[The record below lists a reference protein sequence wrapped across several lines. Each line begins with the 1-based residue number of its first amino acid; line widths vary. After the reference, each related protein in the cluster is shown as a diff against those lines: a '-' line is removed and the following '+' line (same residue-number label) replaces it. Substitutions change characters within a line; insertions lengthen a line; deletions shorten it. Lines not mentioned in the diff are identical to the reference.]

1 MTNLLTALR
10 RNDISSIQENLGRVS
25 VLSHED
31 LCFAACHASPEA
43 LELCLPFTN
52 PRANQSEAIVWGL
65 KNTANPTRA
74 YDIFCL
80 LRNHCDVQ
88 ESIGML
94 EEEWS
99 DELYEL
105 FDENQEQMETAK
117 KTLIEWEARAQKES
131 LLQSVGKTVKLER
144 PTRKM

>member
-10 RNDISSIQENLGRVS
+10 RNDMPSIQESLGRIS
-25 VLSHED
+25 VLDHED
-31 LCFAACHASPEA
+31 LCFAARHASPEA
-43 LELCLPFTN
+43 LELCLPFAN

-74 YDIFCL
+74 YDVFCL

-94 EEEWS
+94 EGEWS

-105 FDENQEQMETAK
+105 FDEDEQQLQTAK
-117 KTLIEWEARAQKES
+117 KTLIEWEARAQKEA
-131 LLQSVGKTVKLER
+131 LLQSVGKMVKLER